1 MFSLDDRTGNVV
13 TTVALFMAAVTILY
27 MARGAFLVLLLSLLF
42 AYLLEPAVT
51 LVQHSRVGQKNR
63 TWAIAQVYLIGTIVI
78 GSLVYEFGPHLVAQ
92 IKNLNAA
99 ITKILGD
106 LSSGRATGLGGGH
119 GLSATQQLRIQDLLA
134 RHHDFIA
141 RVVERGATS
150 TAYVAASAIW
160 LFVIPILAIFFLRD
174 GCQMADAIIHAL
186 EPRRDLT
193 LLKRILG
200 RVDTM
205 LAKYIRA
212 QLVLAFLSF
221 VFYSVSMLLLRFPY
235 AIALGVLGGV
245 LEFLPAV
252 GWIASAVAILTI
264 GFLTHSHWIWM
275 AGLLVLW
282 RLVQDYVNSP
292 RIMGQ
297 NLELQPL
304 TVIVALMVG
313 GQVGGIAGLY
323 LSVPTVAMLRI
334 VWLECFSTQ
343 NSPTALSDR
352 PFMQVPFVGWR
363 FGLCGT
369 ATPRSYGGRSE
380 HRQARPESLLLDC
393 VGIEHSVTENKHH
406 FGPRQ
411 ATETRN

>member
-13 TTVALFMAAVTILY
+13 TTVALFMAAAAILY
-27 MARGAFLVLLLSLLF
+27 MARGAFFVLLLSLLF

-51 LVQHSRVGQKNR
+51 LVQHSRVGHKNR

-99 ITKILGD
+99 ITVILED
-106 LSSGRATGLGGGH
+106 LSSGRTAAALGGGH
-119 GLSATQQLRIQDLLA
+119 GLSAAQQLWIRDQLA

-141 RVVERGATS
+141 RVFERGATS

-174 GCQMADAIIHAL
+174 GRQMADAIIDAI
-186 EPRRDLT
+186 EPRRDPT

-212 QLVLAFLSF
+212 QLALAFLSF
-221 VFYSVSMLLLRFPY
+221 VFYSVSMLVLRFPY

-252 GWIASAVAILTI
+252 GWIASAVTILTI

-275 AGLLVLW
+275 AALLVLW
-282 RLVQDYVNSP
+282 RVVQDYVNSP

-297 NLELQPL
+297 NLELRPL

-334 VWLECFSTQ
+334 VLLECFPRR
-343 NSPTALSDR
+343 NSPTGVSDR
-352 PFMQVPFVGWR
+352 PLVQVK
-363 FGLCGT
+363 
-369 ATPRSYGGRSE
+369 A
-380 HRQARPESLLLDC
+380 
-393 VGIEHSVTENKHH
+393 
-406 FGPRQ
+406 
-411 ATETRN
+411 